1 MSPEQL
7 LGSAEFDPNDTV
19 IADFEAGVGTLTRLE
34 EQKVDAIVVV
44 VEATPKSI
52 EVGMRAVQL
61 AQEKL
66 LQRVVIVANRV
77 RGDHDTETI
86 RAAFAAYPDVEIVAV
101 PDDDKIREADRFGV
115 APIDHA
121 PDAPAVRALVGLAEQ
136 LLPQAG

>member
-34 EQKVDAIVVV
+34 EQKVDTVVVV

-52 EVGMRAVQL
+52 EVGLRAAQL
-61 AQEKL
+61 ASEKL
-66 LQRVVIVANRV
+66 LQRVVIVANRI
-77 RGDHDTETI
+77 RHEADLETI
-86 RAAFAAYPDVEIVAV
+86 RAAFPGIEVVPV
-101 PDDDKIREADRFGV
+101 PDDPAIREADRFGI

-121 PDAPAVRALVGLAEQ
+121 PEAPAVRALVGLAEQ
-136 LLPQAG
+136 LLPKAG

>member
-34 EQKVDAIVVV
+34 EQKVDTVVVV

-52 EVGMRAVQL
+52 EVGLRAAQL

-66 LQRVVIVANRV
+66 LQRVVIVANRI
-77 RGDHDTETI
+77 RHQGDLDVI
-86 RAAFAAYPDVEIVAV
+86 KAAFPGIEVVAV
-101 PDDDKIREADRFGV
+101 PDDDAIREADRFGM

-121 PDAPAVRALVGLAEQ
+121 PDAPAVRALVGLAEL
-136 LLPQAG
+136 LLPKAG